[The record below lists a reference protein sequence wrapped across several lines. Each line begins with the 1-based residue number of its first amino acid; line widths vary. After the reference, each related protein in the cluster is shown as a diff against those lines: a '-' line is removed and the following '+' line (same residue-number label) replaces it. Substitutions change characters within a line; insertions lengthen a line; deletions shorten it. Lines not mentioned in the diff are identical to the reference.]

1 MNTLF
6 TKTLIAITVSTIASV
21 ASASAQSTATASTTA
36 TLIIPI
42 SVTNSAPL
50 NFGSL
55 ASSGAAGTI
64 VLTPAGAASV
74 SGGVTQV
81 AASTVSAA
89 TFTVTGE
96 AASSFS
102 LVTPTEFTISNGT
115 TTLIVNGITSDYVA
129 PTILTAG
136 TRVVNV
142 GATLNVPANTAAGA
156 YVNDGTGDAG
166 LFVTVN
172 YN

>member
-1 MNTLF
+1 MNTL
-6 TKTLIAITVSTIASV
+6 TKTLVAIGVSAIVSV
-21 ASASAQSTATASTTA
+21 ASASAQSTAIANTTA

-50 NFGSL
+50 NFGSV
-55 ASSGAAGTI
+55 SGSGTDGTI
-64 VLTPAGAASV
+64 VLTPAGVASV
-74 SGGVTQV
+74 TGGVRQV
-81 AASTVSAA
+81 AASTVTAA

-102 LVTPTEFTISNGT
+102 LVTPSEFTISNGSN
-115 TTLIVNGITSDYVA
+115 TLVVNGITSDYVA

-136 TRVVNV
+136 TRIVNV
-142 GATLNVPANTAAGA
+142 GATLNIPANTVGGSYA
-156 YVNDGTGDAG
+156 NLGTGNSG
-166 LFVTVN
+166 LYVTVN